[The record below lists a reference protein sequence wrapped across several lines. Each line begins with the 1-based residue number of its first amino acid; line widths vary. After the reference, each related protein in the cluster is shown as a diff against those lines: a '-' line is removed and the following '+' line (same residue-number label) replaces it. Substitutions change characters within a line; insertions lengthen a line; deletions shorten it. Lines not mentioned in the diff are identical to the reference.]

1 LPPVGA
7 LDQLRERDG
16 VPPTRSAGA
25 GIVDRLRSNRGL
37 TLAVVGGALLLIA
50 WIAWAIYVTSDKGAT
65 AGLGVV
71 IAWPV
76 LLAALALI
84 SLPFIGAF
92 RLVRRLNAEE
102 GSKGAAPSIAEAL
115 VEEGPTNEED
125 SSDDEEDSEDPGAD
139 EE

>member
-1 LPPVGA
+1 MNVSRHDRG
-7 LDQLRERDG
+7 
-16 VPPTRSAGA
+16 
-25 GIVDRLRSNRGL
+25 GIVERLRFNRL
-37 TLAVVGGALLLIA
+37 LVVAVVGRALLLIA

-71 IAWPV
+71 IAWPA

-92 RLVRRLNAEE
+92 LAVRRLSAEESSASSAPSAPEADPSAEEPSGEEDPSAEDFRDEE
-102 GSKGAAPSIAEAL
+102 GSSG
-115 VEEGPTNEED
+115 EE
-125 SSDDEEDSEDPGAD
+125 EEDSEDAGAD

>member
-1 LPPVGA
+1 LRPVG
-7 LDQLRERDG
+7 
-16 VPPTRSAGA
+16 P
-25 GIVDRLRSNRGL
+25 RLRFNRRL
-37 TLAVVGGALLLIA
+37 VVAIAGGVLVLIA

-102 GSKGAAPSIAEAL
+102 GSTGAAPSVAEAA